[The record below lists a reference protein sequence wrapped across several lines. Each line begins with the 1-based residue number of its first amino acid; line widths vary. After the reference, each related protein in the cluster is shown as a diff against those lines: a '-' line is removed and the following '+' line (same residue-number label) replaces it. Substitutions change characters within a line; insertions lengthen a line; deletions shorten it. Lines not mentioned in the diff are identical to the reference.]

1 MSEWQAVMR
10 SGEIT
15 IRRRSSAPSRR
26 APAPSPQATVG
37 ATVETMAKHVRAAW
51 AWLERKRSSHFAA
64 RRLHVAETLSLGEKR
79 FVSIIEVDG
88 TQYLI
93 GGSAENVQLLSRLED
108 HGPMALPTRAEREVR
123 P

>member
-10 SGEIT
+10 SGGIT
-15 IRRRSSAPSRR
+15 IRRRATVSAPRVTGE
-26 APAPSPQATVG
+26 PVG
-37 ATVETMAKHVRAAW
+37 LNLAKLGHAIVEHVRSAW
-51 AWLERKRSSHFAA
+51 TWLERKRTSHLAA

-108 HGPMALPTRAEREVR
+108 NEPMALPVRHEREVR
-123 P
+123 S

>member
-10 SGEIT
+10 SGGIT
-15 IRRRSSAPSRR
+15 IRRRS
-26 APAPSPQATVG
+26 
-37 ATVETMAKHVRAAW
+37 RAAAPRATGPTLVQMLGSHW
-51 AWLERKRSSHFAA
+51 RSVWGWVERKRTSHFAT

-108 HGPMALPTRAEREVR
+108 QSSMGLPVAKDREVR
-123 P
+123 S

>member
-15 IRRRSSAPSRR
+15 IRRRTFTPTPRASSRTLAHLLTEHG
-26 APAPSPQATVG
+26 QAA
-37 ATVETMAKHVRAAW
+37 ATQVRALW

-64 RRLHVAETLSLGEKR
+64 RRLHLAETLSLGEKR

-93 GGSAENVQLLSRLED
+93 GGSSGNVQLLSRLED
-108 HGPMALPTRAEREVR
+108 HGPKALPMRAQREMR
-123 P
+123 S

>member
-15 IRRRSSAPSRR
+15 IRRRASAPTPR
-26 APAPSPQATVG
+26 ATGPTLAQTIEVHLRS
-37 ATVETMAKHVRAAW
+37 AW
-51 AWLERKRSSHFAA
+51 KWLERRRSAHFAA
-64 RRLHVAETLSLGEKR
+64 RRLHVTETLSLGEKR

-93 GGSAENVQLLSRLED
+93 GGSAENVQLLTRLEA
-108 HGPMALPTRAEREVR
+108 HEAIGLAESAQREVR
-123 P
+123 S